1 MCLGMLGRDAWEGCR
16 LRGWWVVGGGW
27 HKSMDKG
34 PAGEF
39 RMEDWSIN
47 HMMAPRAAARRESSI
62 SWLTLG
68 R

>member
-1 MCLGMLGRDAWEGCR
+1 MSRDAWEGC
-16 LRGWWVVGGGW
+16 LGGVPPEGGVVGGGW